1 MKKYL
6 VILVSLCLFLAACGK
21 TESYV
26 ETQTE
31 EVPVS
36 YGRAIELAKESFE
49 AQFADF
55 EDLEI
60 TETATAVCPDDES
73 RVVIQFSYQSK
84 NGSGSYGFEYEK
96 AESGEP
102 ELIRQGEEV
111 SVYKLIE

>member
-1 MKKYL
+1 MKKFL
-6 VILVSLCLFLAACGK
+6 MILVSLCLFLTACGK

-26 ETQTE
+26 ESQTE

-60 TETATAVCPDDES
+60 TETATAVCPDDETH
-73 RVVIQFSYQSK
+73 VVIQFSYQSK
-84 NGSGSYGFEYEK
+84 NGSGSYGYEYK
-96 AESGEP
+96 KNDAGEP

-111 SVYKLIE
+111 SVYNLTE

>member
-6 VILVSLCLFLAACGK
+6 LVLVSLCLFLTACGR
-21 TESYV
+21 TESYI

-60 TETATAVCPDDES
+60 TETATAIRPNNES
-73 RVVIQFSYQSK
+73 HVVIQFSYQSK

-96 AESGEP
+96 TESSEP

-111 SVYKLIE
+111 GVYNLSE

>member
-6 VILVSLCLFLAACGK
+6 LVLVSLCLFLTACGK
-21 TESYV
+21 TEVYV

-31 EVPVS
+31 EIPAS
-36 YGRAIELAKESFE
+36 YGKAIELAIEAFD

-60 TETATAVCPDDES
+60 TETATAVRPDDES
-73 RVVIQFSYQSK
+73 RVIVQISYESK

-96 AESGEP
+96 SESGDP
-102 ELIRQGEEV
+102 ELIQQGEKV
-111 SVYKLIE
+111 SVYTLSE